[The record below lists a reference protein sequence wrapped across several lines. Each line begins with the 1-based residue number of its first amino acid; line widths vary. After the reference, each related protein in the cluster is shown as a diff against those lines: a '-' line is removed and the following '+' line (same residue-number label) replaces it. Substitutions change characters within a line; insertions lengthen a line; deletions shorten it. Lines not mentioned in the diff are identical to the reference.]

1 MEGVQRSQ
9 TLLSGMQ
16 LDDKRQ
22 GAQIKSMKLCFK
34 SEENLFYSDGDRTF
48 PWQGT

>member
-1 MEGVQRSQ
+1 MQRSQ
-9 TLLSGMQ
+9 TLLSGIQ

-22 GAQIKSMKLCFK
+22 ETQIKPVKLHFK
-34 SEENLFYSDGDRTF
+34 WQENLFYSDGDRTF